1 MTDFSRYIIASDM
14 DGTFLNTDGKFVQR
28 NLDAVKRFQAGGGL
42 FTFSTGRLHYN
53 LRVSV
58 GEPADI
64 LNAPCVMSN
73 GAYLYDF
80 SKREPMEESL
90 MAQRDVEELVEVIR
104 RRYAHVLF
112 RTATPDAL
120 RVERTDG
127 FLAKDVTWYDEG
139 IVQVSPISTWPT
151 DDWYKIVFRA
161 EADVIL
167 QIRDKLMAHFGDRF
181 SYTAS
186 GAEFLEVQSPEV
198 NKATGLE
205 KLRRICGK
213 DRILIACGDYE
224 NDLEMLKAADIALCP
239 TNAMDEVK
247 RVAKRTLCHCN
258 DGLIGDIV
266 DLLERGEL

>member
-1 MTDFSRYIIASDM
+1 MADFSRYIIASDM
-14 DGTFLNTDGKFVQR
+14 DGTFLNTNGKFVQR
-28 NLDAVKRFQAGGGL
+28 NLDAVERFKAGGGL

-58 GEPADI
+58 GEPAGI

-80 SKREPMEESL
+80 DKAMPLEESL
-90 MAQRDVEELVEVIR
+90 MAQQDVEELVEVIR
-104 RRYAHVLF
+104 RRYSDVCF
-112 RTATPDAL
+112 RTATPRVL

-127 FLAKDVTWYDEG
+127 LLAKDVTWYDEG
-139 IVQVSPISTWPT
+139 TVQVSSIETWPT

-161 EADVIL
+161 EEDVIL
-167 QIRDKLMAHFGDRF
+167 RIRDELMAHFGDRF

-186 GAEFLEVQSPEV
+186 GSRFLEVQNPEV

-224 NDLEMLKAADIALCP
+224 NDLEMLRAADVALCP
-239 TNAMDEVK
+239 ANAMDEVK
-247 RVAKRTLCHCN
+247 RVARRTLCHC
-258 DGLIGDIV
+258 DEGLIGDIV
-266 DLLERGEL
+266 ELLEKGEI

>member
-1 MTDFSRYIIASDM
+1 MADFSRYIIASDM
-14 DGTFLNTDGKFVQR
+14 DGTFLDTDGKFVQR

-58 GEPADI
+58 GEPAHI

-80 SKREPMEESL
+80 VRKAPLEESL
-90 MAQRDVEELVEVIR
+90 MAQEDVRELVEVIR
-104 RRYAHVLF
+104 RRYADVCF
-112 RTATPDAL
+112 RTATPSVL
-120 RVERTDG
+120 RVERTDS

-139 IVQVSPISTWPT
+139 TVQVSPIGTWPT

-161 EADVIL
+161 EEDVIL
-167 QIRDKLMAHFGDRF
+167 RMRDELMSHFGDRF

-186 GAEFLEVQSPEV
+186 GSRFLEVQSPAV
-198 NKATGLE
+198 NKAAGLE

-224 NDLEMLKAADIALCP
+224 NDLEMLRAADIALCP
-239 TNAMDEVK
+239 ANAMDEVK

-266 DLLERGEL
+266 DLLEKGEV